1 MKRMILVFVMLVTVM
16 FGADFDKSIA
26 FTFKYEGSGL
36 DKSSNHSRYGVSKET
51 IQRYNKIYKTKYT
64 VNSLT
69 KTQAKTIAKKLYW
82 QAYNIESITNDKLA
96 TAVFDFV
103 YNSNP
108 TNAMKTIEK
117 KLVSLGVKGVKI
129 DGTLSKKEIEK
140 MNSLSGNK
148 LANNICDAR
157 LSYMKTLKVW
167 SKYKNGW
174 STRVNAIKKL

>member
-1 MKRMILVFVMLVTVM
+1 MRKMILVFMMLVTVM
-16 FGADFDKSIA
+16 FGADFEKSIA

-36 DKSSNHSRYGVSKET
+36 DKSSNHSRYGVSKGT

-69 KTQAKTIAKKLYW
+69 KPQAKIIAKKLYC
-82 QAYNIESITNDKLA
+82 QEYNIDKITNDKLA

-108 TNAMKTIEK
+108 TNAMKIIEK
-117 KLVSLGVKGVKI
+117 KLVSLGVQGIKV
-129 DGTLSKKEIEK
+129 DGSLSKKEIDK
-140 MNSLSGNK
+140 MNTLNGDK
-148 LANNICDAR
+148 LANHICDAR

-174 STRVNAIKKL
+174 SKRVNAIKEL

>member
-1 MKRMILVFVMLVTVM
+1 MRKMILVFMMLVTVM
-16 FGADFDKSIA
+16 FGADFDKAIT

-82 QAYNIESITNDKLA
+82 QTYNIDSITNDKLA
-96 TAVFDFV
+96 VAVFDFV
-103 YNSNP
+103 YNSNT

-117 KLVSLGVKGVKI
+117 KLVSIGVKGIKV
-129 DGTLSKKEIEK
+129 DGSLSKKEIDK
-140 MNSLSGNK
+140 MNTLSGDK
-148 LANNICDAR
+148 LTNHICDAR
-157 LSYMKTLKVW
+157 LSYIKTLKVW
-167 SKYKNGW
+167 SNYKNGW
-174 STRVNAIKKL
+174 SKRVNAIKKL